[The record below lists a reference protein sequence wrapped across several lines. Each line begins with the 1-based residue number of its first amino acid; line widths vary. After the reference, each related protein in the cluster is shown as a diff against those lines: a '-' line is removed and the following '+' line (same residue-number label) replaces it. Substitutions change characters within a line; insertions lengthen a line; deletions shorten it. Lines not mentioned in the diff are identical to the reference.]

1 MTDLINVA
9 WNEFQTSAVNTFKG
23 LEGDTHFTDV
33 TLACGDGGSVK
44 VHKVVLS
51 MCSQLFRD
59 IIIQNPHPHPLIYL
73 ADCDL
78 EDLKSLLQF
87 IYRGEVLLEQGKLEK
102 FMGTAKRFK
111 VKGLGE
117 KGCDREIKSANID
130 GKEVK
135 SVQHET
141 IPDRMD
147 QEESTTIEQSERV
160 DTNGKNLVHSKSVE
174 LEADKKSE
182 TATKEVF
189 YEKVIVTP
197 EIKQESPE
205 ETYLENKSHDAKISS
220 CKRSRSTHTC
230 SICGVQRSSKN
241 NLEMHMKTKHHFGE
255 KLQCDQCKYDTAYKD
270 VLDKHILIK
279 HTDFR
284 YPCNQCDY
292 KATQKGT
299 LKAHRENKHE
309 GKTFTCEKC
318 GNIFTLK
325 SSYRCHMEVKHGERR
340 YKCDSCDYV
349 AGQMPHLKSH
359 KKSKH
364 SYAVKSFIE

>member
-1 MTDLINVA
+1 MNDLINVA
-9 WNEFQTSAVNTFKG
+9 WNEFESYAVRAFKG

-33 TLACGDGGSVK
+33 TLACEDGGSVK

-51 MCSQLFRD
+51 MCSQLFRE
-59 IIIQNPHPHPLIYL
+59 ILIHNPHPHPLIYL
-73 ADCDL
+73 AHCNLVDL
-78 EDLKSLLQF
+78 QSFLQF

-102 FMGTAKRFK
+102 FMETAKRFK

-117 KGCDREIKSANID
+117 EGGSIHSKAADIEGMEIKTT
-130 GKEVK
+130 
-135 SVQHET
+135 QHET
-141 IPDRMD
+141 LADRMD
-147 QEESTTIEQSERV
+147 QDESTIIKQSERV
-160 DTNGKNLVHSKSVE
+160 DIDVEMLVHSKAVE

-182 TATKEVF
+182 TATKGVY
-189 YEKVIVTP
+189 YEKVIVTSN
-197 EIKQESPE
+197 IKQESQKE
-205 ETYLENKSHDAKISS
+205 NNLENKSRDAKISS
-220 CKRSRSTHTC
+220 CKRYRSTHTC

-241 NLEMHMKTKHHFGE
+241 NLEMHMKTKHDFGE

-270 VLDKHILIK
+270 VLDKHILSK
-279 HTDFR
+279 HTAFR

-299 LKAHRENKHE
+299 LKAHTENKHE
-309 GKTFTCEKC
+309 GRTFSCEKC

-364 SYAVKSFIE
+364 SYVVKSGIE